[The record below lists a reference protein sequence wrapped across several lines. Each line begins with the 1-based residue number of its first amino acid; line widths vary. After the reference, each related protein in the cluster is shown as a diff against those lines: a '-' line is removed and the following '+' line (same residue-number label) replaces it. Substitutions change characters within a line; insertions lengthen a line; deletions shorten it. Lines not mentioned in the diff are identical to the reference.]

1 MDTAIQT
8 ELEALGINAV
18 PALVRFDNDEEF
30 YLRILRSFVTH
41 APANIGI
48 AKSSIQDLNAYRIAV
63 HSLKGSGRGIGGEK
77 IGDMAEKLENAAKQG
92 DMAFIEAHN
101 GPFIEA
107 AEKFI
112 SSVSAFL
119 QTLPDKEDS
128 AKPEKDAPDPKLL
141 AAVKQAAEN
150 YDMAALQEAIKSL
163 DVWRYRSHPDLVKS
177 LKKKA
182 GNSDF
187 EAILNLISA

>member
-1 MDTAIQT
+1 
-8 ELEALGINAV
+8 
-18 PALVRFDNDEEF
+18 
-30 YLRILRSFVTH
+30 
-41 APANIGI
+41 
-48 AKSSIQDLNAYRIAV
+48 
-63 HSLKGSGRGIGGEK
+63 
-77 IGDMAEKLENAAKQG
+77 MAEKLENAAKQG
-92 DMAFIEAHN
+92 DTAFIEAHN

-112 SSVSAFL
+112 ASVSAFL

-128 AKPEKDAPDPKLL
+128 EKPEKDAPDPKLL

-163 DVWRYRSHPDLVKS
+163 DVCRYRSHPDLVKS

>member
-1 MDTAIQT
+1 
-8 ELEALGINAV
+8 
-18 PALVRFDNDEEF
+18 
-30 YLRILRSFVTH
+30 
-41 APANIGI
+41 
-48 AKSSIQDLNAYRIAV
+48 
-63 HSLKGSGRGIGGEK
+63 
-77 IGDMAEKLENAAKQG
+77 
-92 DMAFIEAHN
+92 
-101 GPFIEA
+101 
-107 AEKFI
+107 
-112 SSVSAFL
+112 VSAFL